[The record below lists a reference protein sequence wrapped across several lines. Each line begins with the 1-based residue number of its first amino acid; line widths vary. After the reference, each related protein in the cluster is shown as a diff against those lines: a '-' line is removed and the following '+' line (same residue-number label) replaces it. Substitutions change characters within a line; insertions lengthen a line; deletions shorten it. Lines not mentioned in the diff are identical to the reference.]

1 MNRRKRRQQRAGVIN
16 LLCFLAAA
24 ANQPANLPGPAK
36 RSVDLKTPEQLLS
49 KLRECLTVA
58 QWGKFTDV
66 VSAALSKMQGPAYD
80 LIDGPLGIKLA
91 LDQKNKQRL
100 RNEFKKGSVDVESKA
115 INGFVEALPTDEA
128 KKAFKDLLGPTLKES
143 PANLDLLIN
152 HFSS

>member
-1 MNRRKRRQQRAGVIN
+1 M
-16 LLCFLAAA
+16 
-24 ANQPANLPGPAK
+24 
-36 RSVDLKTPEQLLS
+36 
-49 KLRECLTVA
+49 TVA

-100 RNEFKKGSVDVESKA
+100 RNEFKKAISHLEKGSVDVESKA